1 MANKLGLVLSL
12 TTSVMLTSACSMG
25 LLSSAGSNG
34 SSDAEKNAI
43 RKVVGVRNAMEVNA
57 TMYALTTA
65 AKKTNSQQVEQSTGE
80 GQQRPEQQTAAPEQA
95 LNPDTPNRDTNCQLP
110 NTGGRGEKQGKR
122 GWNTQQPSV
131 QSDFCKVKN
140 LLPSDSQVEKFSGNT
155 QTGVFKLASHYCSQ
169 MMANNEQ
176 GKQARLD
183 KLPTSAKEINSLDF
197 SQRPVN
203 LGKDLKESLAKELLA
218 NFAGSS
224 TAKQRKILVELIAEL
239 SETREE
245 NGQLPTLGDV
255 LVGVCTAALGSAD
268 TVLY

>member
-1 MANKLGLVLSL
+1 
-12 TTSVMLTSACSMG
+12 MG
-25 LLSSAGSNG
+25 LLSSASNG
-34 SSDAEKNAI
+34 SSDAETDI
-43 RKVVGVRNAMEVNA
+43 RKIVGVRNAMEVNA

-65 AKKTNSQQVEQSTGE
+65 KKKTSSQQVDQPAGDAGRE
-80 GQQRPEQQTAAPEQA
+80 GLRRPEQQTQPPNPEQV
-95 LNPDTPNRDTNCQLP
+95 LNPDTPNRDTNCQPP
-110 NTGGRGEKQGKR
+110 NTGGREGKPGKK
-122 GWNTQQPSV
+122 GWYNQQPTV

-183 KLPTSAKEINSLDF
+183 KLPTSAKEINALDF
-197 SQRPVN
+197 SQQPVN
-203 LGKDLKESLAKELLA
+203 LGKGLKESLAKELLA

-224 TAKQRKILVELIAEL
+224 TAKQREILVKLIDEL
-239 SETREE
+239 SQTREE
-245 NGQLPTLGDV
+245 GGQLPTLGDV

-268 TVLY
+268 TVFY